1 MKKILALALAAAMLF
16 SLSACQWKKSNDGS
30 DDVPPGT
37 VVLNDFEDYKTGV
50 EPLILLNFF
59 GTAQLNTDPQYVK
72 RGEGSLKIVPS
83 GCSSEAG
90 DYDPALKQPM
100 NVLFSGNN
108 NSDISQLT
116 MISTE
121 IYNAS
126 SENVHMVISLQF
138 FQGYLA
144 GEQEYELAPGWN
156 SVVYNVEPQ
165 ILDIAYDIADCKGVV
180 YTFDRPETEAD
191 APTLYMDDI
200 LLYKT
205 EAAYVPIDMTLDEN
219 EICSFDKIFQEY
231 ILIANTANPDIQPT
245 LTINSDMRYS
255 KKGKSLKVFMPGNHG
270 AYDNADYTYTGF
282 SFAAAYVAQTG
293 LGDYP
298 DDKSFTFEVYNAGTS
313 QQRLFIEFF
322 TQDGSR
328 YYKKTDI
335 YVPAGQWSTVSIPMS
350 ELSGGASATTTKV
363 AGEIYINW
371 EINSLLEDRVLYFDE
386 FVIK

>member
-1 MKKILALALAAAMLF
+1 MKKIFALALAAAMLF
-16 SLSACQWKKSNDGS
+16 SLTACVKSEKG
-30 DDVPPGT
+30 DDEGVPPGT
-37 VVLNDFEDYKTGV
+37 VVLNDFEDYKTCV
-50 EPLILLNFF
+50 EPMILLNYF
-59 GTAQLNTDPQYVK
+59 GTAQLNTDAQYVK
-72 RGEGSLKIVPS
+72 RGSGSLKIVPS
-83 GCSSEAG
+83 GCDSEEGNYA
-90 DYDPALKQPM
+90 PAIKQPM
-100 NVLFSGNN
+100 NVRISEND
-108 NSDISQLT
+108 NSDISQLS

-126 SENVHMVISLQF
+126 SKNVHMVMSLQF
-138 FQGYLA
+138 FEGYLT
-144 GEQEYELAPGWN
+144 GETEYELVPGWN
-156 SVVYNVEPQ
+156 SVVYSVEPQ
-165 ILDIAYDIADCKGVV
+165 IIDIAYDIKDCKGIM
-180 YTFDRPETEAD
+180 YTFDKPATEAD

-205 EAAYVPIDMTLDEN
+205 DAEYVPIDMTLDEG

-231 ILIANTANPDIQPT
+231 ILIANTDYPDIQPT
-245 LTINSDMRYS
+245 LSINSDLRYS

-282 SFAAAYVAQTG
+282 SFAAAYIAQTG
-293 LGDYP
+293 LGDYS
-298 DDKSFTFEVYNAGTS
+298 DDQTFSFEVYNAGTS

-322 TQDGSR
+322 TQSGSR

-350 ELSGGASATTTKV
+350 ELSGGASATTTKA

-371 EINSLLEDRVLYFDE
+371 EINSLLEDRTIYFDE